1 MTLSD
6 LPRESVIFN
15 CVYLTPDGKA
25 YRLKGEQ
32 ISEVKYS
39 RIGKNGHVIFSA
51 GGQVV
56 YLSRAIYSA
65 FVLGDASKY
74 YDLKEYRLRY
84 KDDDYS
90 NCHPGNLYLERKG
103 MNRNKTMSIKKQT
116 WLIRKS
122 YCLGE
127 PVREIAEKFGVS
139 VVHVRALCAGFDFGM
154 VEVCDGVLT
163 LFS

>member
-1 MTLSD
+1 MTLSN
-6 LPRESVIFN
+6 LPKESVIFN

-25 YRLKGEQ
+25 YRIKGEQ
-32 ISEVKYS
+32 VSEVKYS
-39 RIGKNGHVIFSA
+39 RIGKNGHVIFSG

-56 YLSRAIYSA
+56 YLARAIYAA
-65 FVLGDASKY
+65 FVLGNPDKY
-74 YDLKEYRLRY
+74 YELNSYRLRY
-84 KDDDYS
+84 RDGNFS
-90 NCHPGNLYLERKG
+90 NCAPENLYLERKG
-103 MNRNKTMSIKKQT
+103 MNRNKTMSIKKQA

-127 PVREIAEKFGVS
+127 PVYDIAEKFGVS

-154 VEVCDGVLT
+154 VEFCDEALT